1 MNTDFSKRSLAE
13 SEEAPG
19 SHRDNLASR
28 VSRMGL
34 VTVLCL
40 VMSTLAA
47 AQNAPSATPSGPD
60 AQKCAALAELN
71 LENAPGGPALI
82 TSARLVEVPASGLEP
97 PFFHPSGYASGAAAQ
112 VASKIK
118 QYCDVTGYVAPQN
131 KFELKLPLPGDWNQK
146 FYFYACGGFCGTVIA
161 NACNLGLARGYASVT
176 GNGGHDSALGFDG
189 IWAANAPELQEDF
202 GWRSNHV
209 VTLIAKAITTHY
221 YGKPIKY
228 SYMAGNSKGG
238 QAVLLEAQRFPEDFD
253 GLMPS
258 APVYDYTGRNTI
270 AAAWFARAVSD
281 GHGGSLLDAEA
292 AQAVHKSVL
301 EHCGAQAGVE
311 EELVTDP
318 PSCKWQPEMIACASG
333 SSRPDCLD
341 ARQVAAIKHLMAPAT
356 NSKGEVLWAY
366 PYIPG
371 TETQWEGWNYFG
383 TPSRGYLP
391 RFANMELPG
400 QYLGYFVDEKIRENV
415 NALSFDF
422 DRDPATLAR
431 ARRIYDATSVDLRAF
446 KARGG
451 KILMWHGWADGAMPA
466 TSSIGYYE
474 GVTKFIGGRMQ
485 TEDFFRLF
493 LVPGVHHGGG
503 GPGFTEFDSMTALEN
518 WVEKG
523 RAPEKLIAGRLS
535 NGVVERTRPVFPYPV
550 LARYSGKGDPK
561 QAHSFVP
568 VDTSTH

>member
-1 MNTDFSKRSLAE
+1 MKRHFLERLAPLKE
-13 SEEAPG
+13 ILRPEQ
-19 SHRDNLASR
+19 NKFT
-28 VSRMGL
+28 SRMSRIGF
-34 VTVLCL
+34 VIALCL
-40 VMSTLAA
+40 TESALAA
-47 AQNAPSATPSGPD
+47 AQNAPSAPLGAD
-60 AQKCAALAELN
+60 GQKCAALSELN
-71 LENAPGGPALI
+71 LEDAPGGPALI
-82 TSARLVEVPASGLEP
+82 TSAQLVEVPATGLEQWVV
-97 PFFHPSGYASGAAAQ
+97 HPSGYGSSAALRTG
-112 VASKIK
+112 KIK

-131 KFELKLPLPGDWNQK
+131 KFEIKLPFSSDWNQK
-146 FYFYACGGFCGTVIA
+146 FFFLACGGFCGRVTRD
-161 NACNLGLARGYASVT
+161 ACNLGLARGYASVT
-176 GNGGHDSALGFDG
+176 GNGGHDSSLGFDG
-189 IWAANAPELQEDF
+189 VWAANAPELQEDF

-209 VTLIAKAITTHY
+209 VTLIAKVITTHY

-238 QAVLLEAQRFPEDFD
+238 QAVLLEAQKFPEDFD

-258 APVYDYTGRNTI
+258 APVYDYTGRNTS
-270 AAAWFARAVSD
+270 AAAWLAQAVSD
-281 GHGGSLLDAEA
+281 GHGGSVLNADA

-311 EELVTDP
+311 EGLVTDP

-333 SSRPDCLD
+333 SSGPDCLNP
-341 ARQVAAIKHLMAPAT
+341 RQAAAVKRLMTRAT
-356 NSKGEVLWAY
+356 NSTGNVLYAY

-371 TETQWEGWNYFG
+371 TETQWAGWNYFG
-383 TPSRGYLP
+383 VHSPAYPP

-400 QYLGYFVDEKIRENV
+400 QYLRYFVDEKIRENV
-415 NALSFDF
+415 GSLNFDF

-431 ARRIYDATSVDLRAF
+431 AHRIYDATSVDLRAF

-451 KILMWHGWADGAMPA
+451 KILLWHGWADGAIMA

-474 GVTKFIGGRMQ
+474 GVIKAMGGRKE

-503 GPGFTEFDSMTALEN
+503 GPGLTEFDALTALEN

-523 RAPEKLIAGRLS
+523 EAPEKLIASRS
-535 NGVVERTRPVFPYPV
+535 ANGVVERSRPVFPYPV

-561 QAHSFVP
+561 QADSFVP
-568 VDTSTH
+568 FDLSQH